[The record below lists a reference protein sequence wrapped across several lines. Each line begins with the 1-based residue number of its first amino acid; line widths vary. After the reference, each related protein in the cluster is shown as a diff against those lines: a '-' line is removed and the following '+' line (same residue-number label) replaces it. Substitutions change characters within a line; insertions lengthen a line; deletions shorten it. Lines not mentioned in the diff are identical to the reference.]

1 MSGKRVFIVRATTE
15 ALDDFVGTGVL
26 DGPPSIPL
34 KRLINGRFVVFGTRT
49 VGDAGPYSSY
59 P

>member
-1 MSGKRVFIVRATTE
+1 MFIGRVITE

-26 DGPPSIPL
+26 DGPPSIHL
-34 KRLINGRFVVFGTRT
+34 KRLINRRFVGFGTRT